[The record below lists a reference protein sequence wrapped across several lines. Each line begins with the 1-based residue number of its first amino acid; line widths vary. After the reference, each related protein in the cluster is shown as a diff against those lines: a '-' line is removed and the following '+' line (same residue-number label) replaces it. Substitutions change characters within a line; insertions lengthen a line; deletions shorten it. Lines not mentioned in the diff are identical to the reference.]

1 MECACRHCTQVPV
14 PLHSSALVLENT
26 LALLCWSL
34 LSFSCSMVFYVAHF
48 FWYLQLIH
56 SPICCVFSGIVPF
69 PPKLWD
75 VWELPSPSRHQWV
88 PTAASHPCAHHIP
101 PTRPR
106 RAAPVGQGE
115 AVGSLLSELSSGSH
129 PLLQPLRVLS
139 PPQRCSVPIRPCER
153 MDAGEATAANSPG
166 RQLIELAQAAERG

>member
-1 MECACRHCTQVPV
+1 MCLQT
-14 PLHSSALVLENT
+14 LHTGPRPPALQCSGAGDHFGF
-26 LALLCWSL
+26 ALLEPSKYFL
-34 LSFSCSMVFYVAHF
+34 LYGFLCCAHF

-75 VWELPSPSRHQWV
+75 VWELPSPSRHRWV